1 MLPAAVAAATTRKN
15 RCPCCEKRLALTDYD
30 CRCGTRYCSAHRLP
44 EAHNCSYDFRAANRT
59 VLGAQLIRIVS
70 DKLERV

>member
-1 MLPAAVAAATTRKN
+1 VPLKKN
-15 RCPCCEKRLALTDYD
+15 RCPCCQKRLTLTDDD

-44 EAHNCSYDFRAANRT
+44 EAHNCSYDFRKANRT
-59 VLGAQLIRIVS
+59 VLGAQLTRVVG